1 MKRVLQFGIAAV
13 LAMPAFAQ
21 PRLDRYGV
29 PGALPVGVRPAMLEG
44 VGIEEHL
51 GRQIDLNMTFTAEN
65 GYPVALKEYF
75 HSGKPV
81 ILDLIYYSCPNL
93 CTLIL
98 NGQTAAMREILPWTP
113 GKEYEVVTISI
124 DPNESFDLARKK
136 KAIYLSSFDHPAP
149 GWHFLCDRDGNAKKL
164 AETLGFKYRWD
175 ERTQQFAHAGGIMI
189 LTPEGKMARY
199 LYGASFHPRDLRFS
213 LAEASENRST
223 MAVQKMLLFC
233 YHYDPKAGGY
243 VLFATNIMRA
253 GGILTVLLIGFF
265 LRRMYV
271 AERKKNSFHGPKAG
285 GLKEGIA

>member
-199 LYGASFHPRDLRFS
+199 LYGASFHPRDLRCS
-213 LAEASENRST
+213 LAAASENRST

>member
-1 MKRVLQFGIAAV
+1 MKRGLQFGIAAV

>member
-1 MKRVLQFGIAAV
+1 MNKVLQFGMVAG
-13 LAMPAFAQ
+13 LALTAFGQ

-51 GRQIDLNMTFTAEN
+51 GRQIDLNLTFTAEN
-65 GYPVALKEYF
+65 GYPVALSEYF
-75 HSGKPV
+75 HKGRPV

-93 CTLIL
+93 CTLVL

-175 ERTQQFAHAGGIMI
+175 ERTQQFAHAAGIMV
-189 LTPEGKMARY
+189 LTPEGKAARY
-199 LYGASFHPRDLRFS
+199 LYGATFHPRDLRFS
-213 LAEASENRST
+213 LAEASENRTT
-223 MAVQKMLLFC
+223 MAVQKLLLFC
-233 YHYDPKAGGY
+233 YHYDPQAGGY
-243 VLFATNIMRA
+243 VLFATNLMRA
-253 GGILTVLLIGFF
+253 GGIFTVLIIGIF
-265 LRRMYV
+265 LWRMIV
-271 AERKKNSFHGPKAG
+271 AERKKASHGPR
-285 GLKEGIA
+285 GLKEGIV

>member
-1 MKRVLQFGIAAV
+1 MKKFLQLGIVLLASPIFG
-13 LAMPAFAQ
+13 Q
-21 PRLDRYGV
+21 PRLDRYGI
-29 PGALPVGVRPAMLEG
+29 PGALPVGVRPAILDG

-51 GRQIDLNMTFTAEN
+51 GRQIDLNLTFTAEN
-65 GYPVALKEYF
+65 GYPVALKEFF

-164 AETLGFKYRWD
+164 AEMIGFKYRWD
-175 ERTQQFAHAGGIMI
+175 ERTQQFAHAGAIMV

-213 LAEASENRST
+213 LAEASENRTT
-223 MAVQKMLLFC
+223 MAVQKILLFC

-243 VLFATNIMRA
+243 VLFATNLMRA
-253 GGILTVLLIGFF
+253 GGILTVLLIGLF
-265 LRRMYV
+265 LRRMFV
-271 AERKKNSFHGPKAG
+271 AERKKALLNGPKAG
-285 GLKEGIA
+285 RFKEGIA

>member
-1 MKRVLQFGIAAV
+1 MKKALQFGIGV
-13 LAMPAFAQ
+13 LLALPLCGQ
-21 PRLDRYGV
+21 PRLDHYGV
-29 PGALPVGVRPAMLEG
+29 PGALPVGVRPAILEG

-51 GRQIDLNMTFTAEN
+51 GRQIDLNLTFTAEN
-65 GYPVALKEYF
+65 GYPVALKEFF

-113 GKEYEVVTISI
+113 GNEYEVVTISI

-136 KAIYLSSFDHPAP
+136 KAIYLSSFDHSAP

-164 AETLGFKYRWD
+164 AEMIGFKYRWD
-175 ERTQQFAHAGGIMI
+175 ERTQQFAHAGAIMV

-213 LAEASENRST
+213 LAEASENRTT
-223 MAVQKMLLFC
+223 MAVQKILLFC

-243 VLFATNIMRA
+243 VLFATNLMRA
-253 GGILTVLLIGFF
+253 GGILTVLFIGLF
-265 LRRMYV
+265 LRRMFL
-271 AERKKNSFHGPKAG
+271 AERKKASLKTR

>member
-1 MKRVLQFGIAAV
+1 MKTVLQFGIAAV
-13 LAMPAFAQ
+13 LALPVFAQ

-29 PGALPVGVRPAMLEG
+29 PGALPVGVRPAILDG

-51 GRQIDLNMTFTAEN
+51 GRQIDLNMEFMGEN
-65 GYPVALKEYF
+65 GYPVALKEFF
-75 HSGKPV
+75 HAGKPV

-124 DPNESFDLARKK
+124 DPNEGFDLARKK
-136 KAIYLSSFDHPAP
+136 KAIYTSSFDHPAP
-149 GWHFLCDRDGNAKKL
+149 GWHFLTDRDGNAKKL
-164 AETLGFKYRWD
+164 AENIGFKYRWD

-199 LYGASFHPRDLRFS
+199 LYGASYHPRDLRFA

-223 MAVQKMLLFC
+223 MAVQKILLFC

-243 VLFATNIMRA
+243 VLFATNIMRI
-253 GGILTVLLIGFF
+253 GGLITVLLIGFF
-265 LRRMYV
+265 LRRMFV
-271 AERKKNSFHGPKAG
+271 AERKKASLNGPHAG
-285 GLKEGIA
+285 GLKEGIV

>member
-1 MKRVLQFGIAAV
+1 MNKVLQIAIV
-13 LAMPAFAQ
+13 LALPVFAQ
-21 PRLDRYGV
+21 PRLDRYGI
-29 PGALPVGVRPAMLEG
+29 PGALPAGVRPAMLDG

-51 GRQIDLNMTFTAEN
+51 GRQVDLNLTFTGEN
-65 GYPVALKEYF
+65 GYPVALKEFF

-124 DPNESFDLARKK
+124 DPNEGFDLARKK
-136 KAIYLSSFDHPAP
+136 KAIYLSSFDHPAQ
-149 GWHFLCDRDGNAKKL
+149 GWHFLVDRDNNAKKL
-164 AETLGFKYRWD
+164 AEMIGFRYRWD
-175 ERTQQFAHAGGIMI
+175 ERTQQFAHAGGIMV

-199 LYGASFHPRDLRFS
+199 LYGATFHPRDLRFA
-213 LAEASENRST
+213 LAEASENRTT
-223 MAVQKMLLFC
+223 MAVQKILLFC

-243 VLFATNIMRA
+243 VLFATNVMRA
-253 GGILTVLLIGFF
+253 GGLLTVLLIGFF
-265 LRRMYV
+265 LRRMIK
-271 AERKKNSFHGPKAG
+271 AERKKASAHAHDAG

>member
-1 MKRVLQFGIAAV
+1 MTKVLQFGIAAV
-13 LAMPAFAQ
+13 LALPVCAQ

-29 PGALPVGVRPAMLEG
+29 PGALPVGVRPAALEG

-51 GRQIDLNMTFTAEN
+51 GRQVDLNLTFTAEN
-65 GYPVALKEYF
+65 GYPVALKDFF
-75 HSGKPV
+75 HAGKPV

-93 CTLIL
+93 CTLVL
-98 NGQTAAMREILPWTP
+98 NGQTAAMRELLPWTP

-136 KAIYLSSFDHPAP
+136 KAIYTSSFDHPAP

-164 AETLGFKYRWD
+164 AELVGFKYRWD
-175 ERTQQFAHAGGIMI
+175 ERTQQFAHAGGIMV

-199 LYGASFHPRDLRFS
+199 LYGVAFHPRDLRFS
-213 LAEASENRST
+213 LAEASENRTT
-223 MAVQKMLLFC
+223 MAVQKILLFC
-233 YHYDPKAGGY
+233 YHYDPQAGGY

-265 LRRMYV
+265 LRRMFV
-271 AERKKNSFHGPKAG
+271 AERNKASLSERNAG
-285 GLKEGIA
+285 KLKEGIA

>member
-1 MKRVLQFGIAAV
+1 MKKFLQFGIAAALV
-13 LAMPAFAQ
+13 LPVIAQ

-164 AETLGFKYRWD
+164 AEMIGFKYRWD

-213 LAEASENRST
+213 LAEASENRTT

-233 YHYDPKAGGY
+233 YHYDPQAGGY

>member
-1 MKRVLQFGIAAV
+1 MRKKLQFAIGVVIA
-13 LAMPAFAQ
+13 LTICSAQ

-29 PGALPVGVRPAMLEG
+29 PGALPFGVKPAILDG

-51 GRQIDLNMTFTAEN
+51 GRQIDLNLQFTGED
-65 GYPVALKEYF
+65 GYPHALSEYF

-93 CTLIL
+93 CTLVL

-124 DPNESFDLARKK
+124 DPQESFDLARKK

-149 GWHFLCDRDGNAKKL
+149 GWHFLTDRDGNAKKL
-164 AETLGFKYRWD
+164 AELIGYKYRWD
-175 ERTQQFAHAGGIMI
+175 ERTQQFAHVGGIMI

-199 LYGASFHPRDLRFS
+199 LYGATFHPRDLRFA
-213 LAEASENRST
+213 LAEASENRTT
-223 MAVQKMLLFC
+223 MAVQKILLYC
-233 YHYDPKAGGY
+233 YHYDPQAGGY
-243 VLFATNIMRA
+243 VLFATNLMRI
-253 GGILTVLLIGFF
+253 GGVITVLLIGFF

-271 AERKKNSFHGPKAG
+271 VEKRKSAHGPTAG
-285 GLKEGIA
+285 GFKEGIV

>member
-1 MKRVLQFGIAAV
+1 M
-13 LAMPAFAQ
+13 
-21 PRLDRYGV
+21 LD
-29 PGALPVGVRPAMLEG
+29 G

-51 GRQIDLNMTFTAEN
+51 GRQIDLNLTFTGEN
-65 GYPVALKEYF
+65 GYPVALKEFF
-75 HSGKPV
+75 HSGKPL

-124 DPNESFDLARKK
+124 DPNEGFDLARKK

-149 GWHFLCDRDGNAKKL
+149 GWHFLVDRDNNAKKL
-164 AETLGFKYRWD
+164 AEMIGFKYRWD
-175 ERTQQFAHAGGIMI
+175 ERTQQFAHAGGIMV

-199 LYGASFHPRDLRFS
+199 LYGATFHPRDLRFA
-213 LAEASENRST
+213 LAEASENRTT
-223 MAVQKMLLFC
+223 MAVQKILLFC

-243 VLFATNIMRA
+243 VLFATNLMRA
-253 GGILTVLLIGFF
+253 GGLLTVLLIGLF
-265 LRRMYV
+265 LRRMIK
-271 AERKKNSFHGPKAG
+271 AERKKTSGQAHDAG

>member
-1 MKRVLQFGIAAV
+1 MSKVLQFGMFAG
-13 LAMPAFAQ
+13 LGLMAMAQ

-51 GRQIDLNMTFTAEN
+51 GRQIDLNLTFTAEN
-65 GYPVALKEYF
+65 GYPVALSEYF
-75 HSGKPV
+75 HKGKPV
-81 ILDLIYYSCPNL
+81 IIDLIYYSCPNL
-93 CTLIL
+93 CTLVL

-175 ERTQQFAHAGGIMI
+175 ERTQQFAHAAGIMV
-189 LTPEGKMARY
+189 LTPEGKAARY
-199 LYGASFHPRDLRFS
+199 LYGASFHPRDLRFA

-223 MAVQKMLLFC
+223 MAVQKILLFC
-233 YHYDPKAGGY
+233 YHYDPQAGGY
-243 VLFATNIMRA
+243 VLFATNLMRG
-253 GGILTVLLIGFF
+253 GGIVTVLIISLF
-265 LRRMYV
+265 LWRMIV
-271 AERKKNSFHGPKAG
+271 AERKKASPGPRE
-285 GLKEGIA
+285 LKEGIV